1 MLFIVK
7 LTTSTESCSSSVTEL
22 VGDSEVVGPP
32 ELTAGETEVSP
43 MYGIFIQKIMIM
55 IK

>member
-22 VGDSEVVGPP
+22 VGDSVVVGPP
-32 ELTAGETEVSP
+32 DLTAGGTEVS
-43 MYGIFIQKIMIM
+43 GIFVYNIMIM
-55 IK
+55 ISH